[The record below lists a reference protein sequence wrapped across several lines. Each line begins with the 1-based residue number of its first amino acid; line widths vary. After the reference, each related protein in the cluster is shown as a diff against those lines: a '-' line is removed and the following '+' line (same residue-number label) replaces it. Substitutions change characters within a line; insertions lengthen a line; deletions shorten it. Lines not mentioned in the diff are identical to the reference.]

1 MATEL
6 RQLRDDDPD
15 ARRVIDVALGLEGL
29 RRQDGIHAAAV
40 VITREP
46 LTEYLPIQRK
56 PEPGTPIEDAP
67 MVTQYEMHGVEDL
80 GLLKMDFL
88 GLRNLDV
95 MEIALDLIERTT
107 GERPDIDD
115 LPLDDPKTFALL
127 QKADTMGVFQL
138 EGGPMR
144 ALLRSLIPSTFE
156 DVAAVIALYRP
167 GPMAQNWHNEYA
179 DRKNGRKSVT
189 FDHPDLEE
197 ILGPTYGL
205 MIYQEQL
212 MRASQ
217 KLAGYS
223 LEEADNLRK
232 ATGKKVREL
241 IAKERGKFVEGCV
254 RNGHTAEFAERYFD
268 TIEPFADY
276 SFNKSHS
283 VGYGY
288 ITYQTAWLKA
298 NHPVPYLAALLT
310 SVKSNLDKAGVY
322 LNDCRQRG
330 IDVLVPDVNAS
341 ASDFACELAADD
353 GQQDAIRFGLSAVRN
368 VGEGVAELI
377 ISGRADGPF
386 ADFYDFCERVDPT
399 VLNKRA
405 IESLI
410 KAGAFDSLGHPR
422 KGLLQVFEPIVDATL
437 RRRRERDQG
446 TMSLFDLGGGAA
458 DDSPVF
464 DDRLPIPDVD
474 FDKSEKLRAEK
485 EMLGLYVSDHPLM
498 GAESALRRHVE
509 CSITDLAELDDGS
522 IRTVAGVVTGLA
534 RKYTKRGDLMATFV
548 LEDLAAA
555 IEVMVFPKTMLQYGE
570 LLDADAIVVV
580 KARVDGREDT
590 TKLMAME
597 ITRPELH
604 LDGSPPLTLR
614 VKAGVL
620 DDDRVARLREL
631 LRTHPGHSQV
641 FVQIVGPEK
650 ETVLRLGD
658 EFNCEARNGLY
669 AELRVLFGADCIA

>member
-1 MATEL
+1 MLGYPYVVGDKIAKLMPPLIMGRDTPLHACFEPSEKYVDGYKMANEL
-6 RQLRDDDPD
+6 RQLYDDDPD
-15 ARRVIDVALGLEGL
+15 ARRVIDVARGLEGL

-115 LPLDDPKTFALL
+115 AAARRSQDVRAAAATPTRWACSSS
-127 QKADTMGVFQL
+127 KAGRCARCC
-138 EGGPMR
+138 G
-144 ALLRSLIPSTFE
+144 RSTPTTFE

-212 MRASQ
+212 MRVSQ

-241 IAKERGKFVEGCV
+241 IVEGARQV
-254 RNGHTAEFAERYFD
+254 RRRLRPQRSHRASSPSAYFD

-298 NHPVPYLAALLT
+298 NYPVPYLAALLT
-310 SVKSNLDKAGVY
+310 SVKTQP
-322 LNDCRQRG
+322 RQGRRCTSTTAASAS
-330 IDVLVPDVNAS
+330 IAVLVPDVNAS
-341 ASDFACELAADD
+341 RERL
-353 GQQDAIRFGLSAVRN
+353 RVRAR
-368 VGEGVAELI
+368 GG
-377 ISGRADGPF
+377 GRRTRRDPF
-386 ADFYDFCERVDPT
+386 R
-399 VLNKRA
+399 
-405 IESLI
+405 
-410 KAGAFDSLGHPR
+410 SLG
-422 KGLLQVFEPIVDATL
+422 GAQ
-437 RRRRERDQG
+437 RRRG
-446 TMSLFDLGGGAA
+446 SGA
-458 DDSPVF
+458 S
-464 DDRLPIPDVD
+464 
-474 FDKSEKLRAEK
+474 
-485 EMLGLYVSDHPLM
+485 
-498 GAESALRRHVE
+498 
-509 CSITDLAELDDGS
+509 
-522 IRTVAGVVTGLA
+522 
-534 RKYTKRGDLMATFV
+534 
-548 LEDLAAA
+548 
-555 IEVMVFPKTMLQYGE
+555 
-570 LLDADAIVVV
+570 
-580 KARVDGREDT
+580 
-590 TKLMAME
+590 
-597 ITRPELH
+597 
-604 LDGSPPLTLR
+604 
-614 VKAGVL
+614 
-620 DDDRVARLREL
+620 
-631 LRTHPGHSQV
+631 
-641 FVQIVGPEK
+641 
-650 ETVLRLGD
+650 
-658 EFNCEARNGLY
+658 
-669 AELRVLFGADCIA
+669 